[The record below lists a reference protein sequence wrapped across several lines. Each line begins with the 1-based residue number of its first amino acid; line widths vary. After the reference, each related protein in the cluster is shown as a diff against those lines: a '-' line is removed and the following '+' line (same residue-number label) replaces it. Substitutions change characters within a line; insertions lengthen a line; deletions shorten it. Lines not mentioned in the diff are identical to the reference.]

1 MDSFFTLMILEI
13 SIQTLRVFADR
24 KTLDMSDDPS
34 LALIAFGAITGT
46 IPSKYS
52 VFVTNRK
59 IRFGSDQEMDIT

>member
-13 SIQTLRVFADR
+13 SIQTR